1 MRDYDS
7 RCRKGDSFDPDESAE
22 YTRGCRDH
30 QGRRRH
36 RPDQHALPAHMKRL
50 GFVGAGRMGL
60 PMVRRL
66 VAGGHEVRV
75 LGRSPERRRALSDEG
90 ALVSRGIEEV
100 ADGADAVLVCVY
112 TDEQV
117 REVCLGS
124 PLLEV
129 LPNGAVVVVHTT
141 GSPRTVE
148 AVAARA
154 AAGGIQVVD
163 APVSGGPHDIA
174 AGRLSVFVGGDEDT
188 VARLRP
194 VLGRYADPVLHVGP
208 LGAGQRVKLVNN
220 ALFAA
225 HLGLLSDAA
234 RLGRQLGVDEAILL
248 DALPHGSA
256 ASRALTGVAARG
268 SVARF
273 AEAVREFVDKDV
285 DVVRQVAAE
294 LGTGL
299 GALAPAIGS
308 LNRGDSGPADGG

>member
-1 MRDYDS
+1 
-7 RCRKGDSFDPDESAE
+7 
-22 YTRGCRDH
+22 
-30 QGRRRH
+30 
-36 RPDQHALPAHMKRL
+36 MKRL

-75 LGRSPERRRALSDEG
+75 LGRSPERRRALAAEG
-90 ALVSRGIEEV
+90 ALVGGCVEDV

-124 PLLEV
+124 ALLDV
-129 LPNGAVVVVHTT
+129 LPEGASVVVHTT

-154 AAGGIQVVD
+154 AARRIQVVD

-174 AGRLSVFVGGDEDT
+174 AGRVTVFVGGDKDA

-225 HLGLLSDAA
+225 HIGLLSDAI
-234 RLGRQLGVDEAILL
+234 RLGRRLGVDEAVLL

-256 ASRALTGVAARG
+256 TSRALTGVAARG
-268 SVARF
+268 SVAQF

-285 DVVRQVAAE
+285 EVVRQVAAE
-294 LGTGL
+294 LGTDL
-299 GALAPAIGS
+299 GALAPVIGPH
-308 LNRGDSGPADGG
+308 SGGVSDPQGAG

>member
-1 MRDYDS
+1 
-7 RCRKGDSFDPDESAE
+7 
-22 YTRGCRDH
+22 
-30 QGRRRH
+30 
-36 RPDQHALPAHMKRL
+36 MKRL

-75 LGRSPERRRALSDEG
+75 LGRSPERRRALAAEG
-90 ALVSRGIEEV
+90 ALVGGCVEDV

-124 PLLEV
+124 ALLDV
-129 LPNGAVVVVHTT
+129 LPEGAAIVVHTT

-154 AAGGIQVVD
+154 AARRIQVVD

-174 AGRLSVFVGGDEDT
+174 AGRVTVFAGGDEDA

-225 HLGLLSDAA
+225 HIVLLSDAI
-234 RLGRQLGVDEAILL
+234 RLGRRLGVDEAVLL
-248 DALPHGSA
+248 HALPHGSA
-256 ASRALTGVAARG
+256 TSRALTGVAARG

-285 DVVRQVAAE
+285 EVVRQVAAE
-294 LGTGL
+294 LGTDL
-299 GALAPAIGS
+299 GALAPVIGPHS
-308 LNRGDSGPADGG
+308 GGGSGPSGAG